1 MSPDIRELFDAAAD
15 DSRRP
20 PIDADALLS
29 RGRRKVRIR
38 AAGAT
43 LGSGVLAAAA
53 VLAVTQFP
61 RPAAEAPV
69 APADTPSTTVAKP
82 TAPPKVSPTP
92 PTTMPP
98 QSAAQTSGAELLR
111 KLSYAEAVRRCGT
124 RMKIEYG
131 ASGTPVPAELGP
143 GESQREGMYVTDL
156 LQYRL
161 PDGTDAYCSVPGS
174 ARPSYTDKPSAPPGD
189 ARAECGRLSWTD
201 LTSWTVAEQ
210 RDADGG
216 LTATLLSND
225 RSAMLQCDLD
235 GPGATRDKT
244 TAFPN
249 ATVYLLYG
257 PRSKGRPSGAPSGV
271 LSAAP
276 DSTAVHWLGAVKD
289 GRQIWGGG
297 GLASKGAI
305 RYALFAG
312 KLSLADAKV
321 AYGIYALR
329 VWLPA
334 GAGEPNLVRG
344 YDAKGNVVES
354 YQPF

>member
-20 PIDADALLS
+20 PIDADALLT

-69 APADTPSTTVAKP
+69 APPNTPASTVATLPAKP
-82 TAPPKVSPTP
+82 TPTP
-92 PTTMPP
+92 AASPPP

-111 KLSYAEAVRRCGT
+111 RLSYAEAVRRCEV
-124 RMKIEYG
+124 RMKAEYG
-131 ASGTPVPAELGP
+131 ASGTPLPTEIGP
-143 GESQREGMYVTDL
+143 GESQREGMYVS
-156 LQYRL
+156 
-161 PDGTDAYCSVPGS
+161 DGTEAYCSVPGP
-174 ARPSYTDKPSAPPGD
+174 ARPSYGRQDKPGD
-189 ARAECGRLSWTD
+189 ARAECGRLTWTN

-210 RDADGG
+210 RDTDGG
-216 LTATLLSND
+216 LAATLLSND

-235 GPGATRDKT
+235 GPGAKREKT

-249 ATVYLLYG
+249 AAVFLLYG

-276 DSTAVHWLGAVKD
+276 DSTAIHWLGAVKD

-297 GLASKGAI
+297 GLAAKGAV
-305 RYALFAG
+305 RYALFADTT
-312 KLSLADAKV
+312 KLAEAKV
-321 AYGIYALR
+321 AYGIYAIR
-329 VWLPA
+329 VLLPA
-334 GAGEPNLVRG
+334 GAGEPNLVRA
-344 YDAKGNVVES
+344 YDAKGAVIES
-354 YQPF
+354 YLPF